1 MALWHTI
8 RMRHY
13 KTCFVLL
20 LAAGVSTAF
29 AADPPAPVPTA
40 TAADAGDSASAAGA
54 TAATPTA
61 ATPTAAVSAT
71 TATTAAAATADTPR
85 VVDRDAQAKRL
96 RGQGYKPL
104 TRNGEIVWCR
114 KEATLGSRFTTPV
127 CMSADDIDKASAN
140 GKDLVDTIQRQNYTT
155 PKGN

>member
-1 MALWHTI
+1 VALWHTI

-61 ATPTAAVSAT
+61 AVS
-71 TATTAAAATADTPR
+71 ATTAAAATADTPR